1 MPRPI
6 KAPTVYEDLTY
17 ALIGIAFSIHKQLGP
32 IHKELIYQKAFAH
45 ELTDKMIPFTKEKQL
60 PVSFK
65 GEKVGVYIPDFLI
78 DDKVIVEI
86 KALEFIPQK
95 AGVQLSYYLK
105 NTGYRVGLLINFGT
119 PKLQVRRRIY
129 G

>member
-6 KAPTVYEDLTY
+6 KQPPVYEDLTY
-17 ALIGIAFSIHKQLGP
+17 RLIGVAMAVHKQLGP
-32 IHKELIYQKAFAH
+32 IHKEIVYQKAFAH
-45 ELTDKMIPFTKEKQL
+45 ELSMEAIPYVREERL
-60 PVSFK
+60 DVAYK
-65 GEKVGVYIPDFLI
+65 GEKIGVYIPDFI
-78 DDKVIVEI
+78 VDHKVILEI

-105 NTGYRVGLLINFGT
+105 NTDYRVGLLINFGA